1 MGGKGLIALAWAL
14 AACGGVATKP
24 APMGFQPG
32 HIDLARGPDGN
43 TEILDAPEGLI
54 VVDTGR
60 HPDHARAIIDHA
72 RAVGKPVIAIVNTHW
87 HLDHTTG
94 NRDILAAFPG
104 AKVIAS
110 RAVDGAL
117 ADFLARSRTQAVEAL
132 ASGKLTPA
140 ERARAERLLAAVED
154 RAALVPSMPVV
165 GDGARM
171 LGGRRIEFH
180 LARNAATEGDVW
192 MVVPDEKLAIVGDL
206 VVAPVPFFDTGCED
220 GLDRRARGDRRG
232 ELGSP
237 GARPRSGHEP
247 RGLLPLAQRLPRFP
261 RLRPLEPTRGRLCR
275 ALEQGCR
282 EFLHFRGSSQRKCDG
297 AILRRAGSAGAGQE
311 THGLLSPG
319 WLSVHPSVRFTAV
332 VVYACKRKR
341 GPFACPTRPSLPSA
355 SPKPSTR

>member
-1 MGGKGLIALAWAL
+1 MGGKGLIALALAL
-14 AACGGVATKP
+14 AACGGVAAKP
-24 APMGFQPG
+24 APMVFQPG

-60 HPDHARAIIDHA
+60 HSDHARAIIDHA
-72 RAVGKPVIAIVNTHW
+72 RGVGKPVIAIVNTHW

-140 ERARAERLLAAVED
+140 ERARAERALAAVED

-180 LARNAATEGDVW
+180 LALNAATEGDVW

-220 GLDRRARGDRRG
+220 GWTAALAAIDAASWDRLAPGHGAVMSRADFSRWRSAFLAF
-232 ELGSP
+232 LGCARSNRP
-237 GARPRSGHEP
+237 GADCAARWSKDAES
-247 RGLLPLAQRLPRFP
+247 FY
-261 RLRPLEPTRGRLCR
+261 T
-275 ALEQGCR
+275 
-282 EFLHFRGSSQRKCDG
+282 
-297 AILRRAGSAGAGQE
+297 SAEA
-311 THGLLSPG
+311 
-319 WLSVHPSVRFTAV
+319 PSVNAMARYYVEQVLRAP
-332 VVYACKRKR
+332 AKKRM
-341 GPFACPTRPSLPSA
+341 AYCRPA
-355 SPKPSTR
+355 G